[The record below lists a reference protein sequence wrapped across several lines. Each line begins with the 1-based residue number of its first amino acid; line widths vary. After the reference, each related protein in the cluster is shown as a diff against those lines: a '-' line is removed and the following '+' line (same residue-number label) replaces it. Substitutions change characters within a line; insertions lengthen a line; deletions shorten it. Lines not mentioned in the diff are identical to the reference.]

1 MRTPPSQTLLNKVV
15 AFSFFCRG
23 LSSDHVADLLGIHR
37 RTVFKWSQAD
47 RWKDR
52 ARLLADFFS
61 QHPLSVENISRLV
74 IAYAQSDRPAVV
86 LLNQPPPPP
95 SPRFF
100 DERMFK
106 LSITESKSWPILLL
120 KNFPA
125 LL

>member
-1 MRTPPSQTLLNKVV
+1 MKTPPSQTLLNKVV

-23 LSSDHVADLLGIHR
+23 LSADHVADLLGIHR

-52 ARLLADFFS
+52 APRLADFFS
-61 QHPLSVENISRLV
+61 QHPLSVENIARLV
-74 IAYAQSDRPAVV
+74 IAYAQSDRPLVIH
-86 LLNQPPPPP
+86 LNQPPP

-106 LSITESKSWPILLL
+106 LSIKESKSWPLLLL
-120 KNFPA
+120 KKFPQ